1 MKASTSP
8 GVIVGFEGEQNA
20 RIIYFDIESELNM
33 WPNSVPT
40 LLYRRPGETKVYPAE
55 TSLSGSVLMWTPDA
69 HAMEISGGR
78 GAVQVIFTIPGEK
91 TVIGKSEMLPLV
103 VKRGLGN
110 SEDKPEP
117 AESWIEEL
125 TDLAADT
132 EAAAKRAE
140 DAAIVAESAADHA
153 AEKAASEAA
162 GAIAQVAAER
172 ILSAFRLDSRGH
184 LIAEM
189 EGELVE

>member
-140 DAAIVAESAADHA
+140 DAAIVAESAADTHGVMWFTIDH
-153 AEKAASEAA
+153 ET
-162 GAIAQVAAER
+162 
-172 ILSAFRLDSRGH
+172 GH
-184 LIAEM
+184 LISEYTDGAEDIA
-189 EGELVE
+189 EALSIEQGRLVLTL